1 MRIKGEKRL
10 EQTPSSWARQ
20 VLDGI
25 QEELGA
31 ESGLDVFLA
40 AMVLSRQT
48 CQHQAQTTR
57 APGGEKV
64 ISVDVAS
71 GPGKHET
78 AQGPK
83 GREPEQPSMEEA
95 AGELKLQPGLGKRE
109 ES

>member
-1 MRIKGEKRL
+1 MAMRIKGEKRL
-10 EQTPSSWARQ
+10 EQTSSSWARQ

-40 AMVLSRQT
+40 AMVLSRQM

-57 APGGEKV
+57 APGGERV

-83 GREPEQPSMEEA
+83 GRE
-95 AGELKLQPGLGKRE
+95 L
-109 ES
+109 